1 MKYEIPREAF
11 KQRLEDRLN
20 FVFVDLLSA
29 DRTPVKY
36 ANVEHINYSSD
47 FKSEFSSKFPNKN
60 QNVVL
65 YSLQKGD
72 DAPSKAASDL
82 ADLGYNFVYY
92 YSGTADDVV
101 LDKGLN

>member
-20 FVFVDLLSA
+20 FVLVDLLPS
-29 DRTPVKY
+29 DRTPVKFE
-36 ANVEHINYSSD
+36 NVEHINYTSQ
-47 FKSEFSSKFPNKN
+47 FKAEFSQKFPNKN
-60 QNVVL
+60 QNVIV

-72 DAPSKAASDL
+72 DAPMRAANDL
-82 ADLGYNFVYY
+82 AELGYNFVYY
-92 YSGTADDVV
+92 YNGTPDDMV

>member
-1 MKYEIPREAF
+1 MKYEIPREMF

-20 FVFVDLLSA
+20 FVFVDLLPA
-29 DRTPVKY
+29 DRTPVKFE
-36 ANVEHINYSSD
+36 NVVNLSYGPQ
-47 FKSEFSSKFPNKN
+47 FKTEFSAQYPNKA
-60 QNVVL
+60 QNVLL

-72 DAPSKAASDL
+72 DAPAKAADDL
-82 ADLGYNFVYY
+82 AELGYHFVYY

>member
-20 FVFVDLLSA
+20 FVFVDLLPA
-29 DRTPVKY
+29 DKTPVKFE
-36 ANVEHINYSSD
+36 NVVHMNYTSQ
-47 FKSEFSSKFPNKN
+47 FKTEFTSQYPNKN

-65 YSLQKGD
+65 YSLAKGD
-72 DAPSKAASDL
+72 DAPAKAAEDL
-82 ADLGYNFVYY
+82 AQAGYNFVYY
-92 YSGTADDVV
+92 YSGTPDDVV